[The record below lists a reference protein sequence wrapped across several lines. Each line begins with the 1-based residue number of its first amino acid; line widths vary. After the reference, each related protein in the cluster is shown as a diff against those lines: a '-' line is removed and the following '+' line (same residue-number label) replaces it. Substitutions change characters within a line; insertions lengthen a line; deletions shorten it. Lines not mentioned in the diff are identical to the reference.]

1 MVLFKKRIGPGS
13 NPSPLL
19 ASADTH
25 HAGLRCRHCP
35 MNAFFSETSHQGD
48 KVARYKWSDPGSP
61 GEFLLIDK
69 HELHV
74 DHVYQRSEGV
84 SKIAALTKDFNW
96 RAFGAVHVALRPD
109 GKWFVFDGQHR
120 VLAAIRRSDVKLL
133 PCMVFELD
141 TVEEEA
147 ESFLS
152 VNTCRRPIG
161 SLAKHKARV
170 TASDPVALFLERCF
184 SDLRLTVINTAAC
197 GGHIKCLTICYK
209 LAAVDQDTFFD
220 VLRLASDLSYAENVP
235 VKESLLSGL
244 FWLASRLPNGVNTPR
259 FEQRV
264 RQKGQFALAQAVHR
278 AAALYA
284 RGGDRIFGVGILE
297 ELNKGLQR
305 KFEIEARP

>member
-1 MVLFKKRIGPGS
+1 MS
-13 NPSPLL
+13 NFL
-19 ASADTH
+19 
-25 HAGLRCRHCP
+25 
-35 MNAFFSETSHQGD
+35 SETTPLGGD
-48 KVARYKWSDPGSP
+48 KIARYKWSDPGAL
-61 GEFLLIDK
+61 GKFLLIDK

-74 DHVYQRSEGV
+74 DHAYQRSPEGV
-84 SKIAALTKDFNW
+84 SKITALTKDFNW
-96 RAFGAVHVALRPD
+96 RAFGTVHVALRPD

-120 VLAAIRRSDVKLL
+120 VLAAMRRSDVKFL

-141 TVEEEA
+141 TVKEEA

-161 SLAKHKARV
+161 SIAKHNARV
-170 TASDPVALFLERCF
+170 AASDPLALFLDRCF
-184 SDLRLTVINTAAC
+184 SDLRLVAANTATY
-197 GGHIKCLTICYK
+197 GGQIKCLTICYK
-209 LAAVDQDTFFD
+209 LAAADKDLFRD
-220 VLRLASDLSYAENVP
+220 VLRLVSDLSYAENVP

-244 FWLASRLPNGVNTPR
+244 FWLAARLPNGVNTPR

-264 RQKGQFALAQAVHR
+264 RQKGQFALEQAVYR

-284 RGGDRIFGVGILE
+284 RGGERIFGIGILE